1 MSHATVLAPALAALQ
16 MTTMSLRSDRTKA
29 KQFEALELYETA
41 ASGERDVMARSI
53 LPGREPPSASL
64 STASD
69 PPPVMP
75 SASFSE
81 LLPTDS
87 EALKYPNKT
96 LVSVA
101 ATGVIG
107 SLTTGER
114 TEQRS
119 EDARYCARHFAGH
132 VVRSSLDIVLARLG
146 TSALVDKLAE
156 LKKVACKQIDTT
168 LKDAVLVNFSKESIP
183 SLRLVDHTIDNRYWL
198 SRLADAALR
207 PADDGSLL
215 VLDYYPTPTEK
226 LPKEKQHGYNKRRK
240 YDASLRPSAAHGS
253 TIFNIFVNVEFTN
266 TNAPKVAFNPLIGAT
281 DHVAKYQQAI
291 TNADDLLTFQSTRL
305 FVPTLSFHGKGKDT
319 KLFVSILSCDRF
331 EFAVVDHCFDSNF
344 PVVSAL
350 LHLFRIA
357 SLYQL
362 GYNPLFIYNFT
373 SPPPGFS
380 VGDAVPAYV
389 VLPATQGAVKVRLS
403 GKHLSQLRSA
413 PFQSSTVVLEGE
425 LDEQFPDGK
434 GSTYIVVKMSFIAEG
449 RLWREKIIVDAL
461 HTADVQPAPAYAP
474 KILAAFA
481 AHDTPPPGPSNDSEI
496 LRNKRPAR
504 ALEDLPA
511 MVPHHLEIMA
521 FDSPP
526 DACKLKDVSSAAE
539 FLAAAEDLFRA
550 ILDAFRRCVLHRDIS
565 VNNILVAD
573 NQLIMVDWEI
583 GRRFQELS
591 SAAGRGTVTGTLDTM
606 SMASLAN
613 RDLLPHDDIESAVYV
628 LLKVLTQTFVPP
640 VDQEREWATTL
651 DAYCWDD
658 PDVQPQR
665 LLTMRLSMW
674 MGRNFMDSTVGKTVR
689 IFRSGGHTTRAQ
701 LIHSLLSLPL
711 PDQRELIDS
720 SDYDAILS
728 SLQGLVE
735 QAVAAVHSVDASSLI
750 WGSAK
755 VVDAGQEI

>member
-1 MSHATVLAPALAALQ
+1 MNDVSIW
-16 MTTMSLRSDRTKA
+16 SDLVKT

-41 ASGERDVMARSI
+41 ASGERDAMARSI

-69 PPPVMP
+69 PPPVVP
-75 SASFSE
+75 SASFSQ

-87 EALKYPNKT
+87 EAVKYPNKT
-96 LVSVA
+96 LVSVV

-114 TEQRS
+114 REQRS

-132 VVRSSLDIVLARLG
+132 VVLSPLDVVLARLG

-156 LKKVACKQIDTT
+156 LKEVACNQIDAT
-168 LKDAVLVNFSKESIP
+168 LKDAVLANFSKESISSSKP
-183 SLRLVDHTIDNRYWL
+183 VDRTIDNRYWL
-198 SRLADAALR
+198 SRLADAALS
-207 PADDGSLL
+207 PAADGLL
-215 VLDYYPTPTEK
+215 LALDYYPTPAEK
-226 LPKEKQHGYNKRRK
+226 LPEEKQHGYKKRRK

-253 TIFNIFVNVEFTN
+253 SIFNIFVNVEFTN
-266 TNAPKVAFNPLIGAT
+266 TDPPNVAFNPLIGAT

-291 TNADDLLTFQSTRL
+291 TNADDLLKFQSTRL
-305 FVPTLSFHGKGKDT
+305 FVPTLSFHGKGKNT

-331 EFAVVDHCFDSNF
+331 EFAVIDHCFDSNKF
-344 PVVSAL
+344 PTVSAL

-362 GYNPLFIYNFT
+362 GYSPLFIYNFT

-380 VGDAVPAYV
+380 VGDAVPAHV
-389 VLPATQGAVKVRLS
+389 VLGAVKVRLS
-403 GKHLSQLRSA
+403 GKRLSQLRST
-413 PFQSSTVVLEGE
+413 PFQRSTVVLEGE
-425 LDEQFPDGK
+425 LDKQFPDRK
-434 GSTYIVVKMSFIAEG
+434 GSTYVVVKMSFIAEG

-461 HTADVQPAPAYAP
+461 HTANVQPAPAYAP

-481 AHDTPPPGPSNDSEI
+481 AHDSPPSGPPNDSEI
-496 LRNKRPAR
+496 LRNGKRPAG

-511 MVPHHLEIMA
+511 MVPRHLE
-521 FDSPP
+521 
-526 DACKLKDVSSAAE
+526 LKDVSSAAE
-539 FLAAAEDLFRA
+539 FLATAEDLFRA
-550 ILDAFRRCVLHRDIS
+550 ILDAFRRRVLHRDIS

-573 NQLIMVDWEI
+573 NQLLIVDWEI
-583 GRRFQELS
+583 GRRFQEPS

-613 RDLLPHDDIESAVYV
+613 RDPLPHDDIESAVYV

-640 VDQEREWATTL
+640 ADQEREWATTL
-651 DAYCWDD
+651 DTYCWDD
-658 PDVQPQR
+658 PDVQPKR
-665 LLTMRLSMW
+665 LLNMRLSMW
-674 MGRNFMDSTVGKTVR
+674 MGRNFMDSTVGQTVR
-689 IFRSGGHTTRAQ
+689 IFRSSGHATRAQ

-711 PDQRELIDS
+711 PDQRDLINS
-720 SDYDAILS
+720 SDYDTILS

-755 VVDAGQEI
+755 VVDAGQEEI

>member
-1 MSHATVLAPALAALQ
+1 
-16 MTTMSLRSDRTKA
+16 MTTMSLRSDHGKT
-29 KQFEALELYETA
+29 KQFEALKLYEMA
-41 ASGERDVMARSI
+41 ASGERDAMAHSI

-69 PPPVMP
+69 PPPVVP

-114 TEQRS
+114 REQRS

-132 VVRSSLDIVLARLG
+132 VVLSPLDVVLARLG
-146 TSALVDKLAE
+146 TPTLVDKLAE
-156 LKKVACKQIDTT
+156 LKEVACNQIDAT
-168 LKDAVLVNFSKESIP
+168 LENAVLANFNKESIS
-183 SLRLVDHTIDNRYWL
+183 SLKPVDRMINNRYWL

-207 PADDGSLL
+207 PAADGSLL
-215 VLDYYPTPTEK
+215 ALDYHPTPAAK
-226 LPKEKQHGYNKRRK
+226 LPEEKQHGYKERRK
-240 YDASLRPSAAHGS
+240 YDASLRPAAAHSS

-266 TNAPKVAFNPLIGAT
+266 TDPPNIASNPLIGAT
-281 DHVAKYQQAI
+281 DHMAKYQQAI

-305 FVPTLSFHGKGKDT
+305 FVPTLSFHGKGKKA

-331 EFAVVDHCFDSNF
+331 EFAVIDNCFDSEEL
-344 PVVSAL
+344 PTVSAL
-350 LHLFRIA
+350 LHLFRVA

-389 VLPATQGAVKVRLS
+389 VLGEVKVRLS
-403 GKHLSQLRSA
+403 GKRLSQLRST
-413 PFQSSTVVLEGE
+413 PFQRSTVVLEGE

-434 GSTYIVVKMSFIAEG
+434 GSTHVVVKMSFIAEG

-481 AHDTPPPGPSNDSEI
+481 AYDSPPPGPANDSEI
-496 LRNKRPAR
+496 LRNKRSAF
-504 ALEDLPA
+504 EYLPA
-511 MVPHHLEIMA
+511 IVPRHLEIMA

-526 DACKLKDVSSAAE
+526 DARKLKDVSSAAE
-539 FLAAAEDLFRA
+539 LLAVAENLFQA
-550 ILDAFRRCVLHRDIS
+550 ILDAFHRRVLHRDIS

-573 NQLIMVDWEI
+573 SKLLMVDWEI
-583 GRRFQELS
+583 GRRFQEPS
-591 SAAGRGTVTGTLDTM
+591 STAGRGTIIGTFDTM
-606 SMASLAN
+606 SMASLDN
-613 RDLLPHDDIESAVYV
+613 RDPLPHDDIESAVYV
-628 LLKVLTQTFVPP
+628 LLKVLTQTFVPLAG
-640 VDQEREWATTL
+640 QEHEWAAIL
-651 DAYCWDD
+651 NSYCWDD
-658 PDVQPQR
+658 PDVEPQT
-665 LLTMRLSMW
+665 LLNLQVSMW
-674 MGRNFMDSTVGKTVR
+674 AGRHVMASTVDKTVR
-689 IFRSGGHTTRAQ
+689 IFRSGGHATRAK
-701 LIHSLLSLPL
+701 LILSLLSLPL
-711 PDQRELIDS
+711 PNQRASFDS

-728 SLQGLVE
+728 SLKDLVE
-735 QAVAAVHSVDASSLI
+735 LAVAAVRSVDASSLI
-750 WGSAK
+750 WASAQ
-755 VVDAGQEI
+755 VVDAGQEEI

>member
-1 MSHATVLAPALAALQ
+1 MR
-16 MTTMSLRSDRTKA
+16 TMSLRSDLAKA
-29 KQFEALELYETA
+29 KQFEALQQYERA
-41 ASGERDVMARSI
+41 ASGERDAMARSI

-69 PPPVMP
+69 PPPVVP
-75 SASFSE
+75 SASFSQ

-87 EALKYPNKT
+87 EAIKHPNKT

-114 TEQRS
+114 REQRR
-119 EDARYCARHFAGH
+119 EDARYCARCFAGH
-132 VVRSSLDIVLARLG
+132 VVLSPLDVVLARLG

-156 LKKVACKQIDTT
+156 LKNVACTQIDAA
-168 LKDAVLVNFSKESIP
+168 LRDAVLANFSNESI
-183 SLRLVDHTIDNRYWL
+183 SSFKMVDREIDNRYWL

-207 PADDGSLL
+207 PAADGSLL
-215 VLDYYPTPTEK
+215 VLDYYPTPAEK
-226 LPKEKQHGYNKRRK
+226 LPEDKQHGYMKRRK
-240 YDASLRPSAAHGS
+240 YDASLRPSAAQCS

-266 TNAPKVAFNPLIGAT
+266 TDPPNVAFNPLIGAT

-305 FVPTLSFHGKGKDT
+305 FVPTLSFHGKGKNT

-331 EFAVVDHCFDSNF
+331 EFAVIDHCFDSDTF
-344 PVVSAL
+344 PTVSAL

-373 SPPPGFS
+373 SPLPGFS

-403 GKHLSQLRSA
+403 GKCLSQLRST
-413 PFQSSTVVLEGE
+413 PFQRSTVVLEGE

-449 RLWREKIIVDAL
+449 RLWRERIVVDAL
-461 HTADVQPAPAYAP
+461 HTPNVQPAPAYAP

-481 AHDTPPPGPSNDSEI
+481 AHDLPPPSPLNDSEI
-496 LRNKRPAR
+496 LRNRKRPAN

-511 MVPHHLEIMA
+511 MVPRHLEIMA

-526 DACKLKDVSSAAE
+526 DARKLKDVPSAVD

-550 ILDAFRRCVLHRDIS
+550 ISDAFRRRVLHRDIS

-573 NQLIMVDWEI
+573 NQLLIVDWEI
-583 GRRFQELS
+583 GRRFQEPS
-591 SAAGRGTVTGTLDTM
+591 SGASPGTVTGTLDTM
-606 SMASLAN
+606 SVASLAN
-613 RDLLPHDDIESAVYV
+613 RDPLPHDDIESAVYV
-628 LLKVLTQTFVPP
+628 LLKVLTQMFVPP
-640 VDQEREWATTL
+640 VNQQHKWAETL
-651 DAYCWDD
+651 DRYCWDD
-658 PDVQPQR
+658 PDVKPS
-665 LLTMRLSMW
+665 RLSDLRSFMW
-674 MGRNFMDSTVGKTVR
+674 IGRNLKDSVVDNTVQ
-689 IFRSGGHTTRAQ
+689 IFRSAGHATRAQ
-701 LIHSLLSLPL
+701 LILSLLSLPL
-711 PDQRELIDS
+711 PAHRDLIDS
-720 SDYDAILS
+720 SNYDAILL

-735 QAVAAVHSVDASSLI
+735 QAVAAVHTVDASSLI
-750 WGSAK
+750 WNSAK
-755 VVDAGQEI
+755 VVDAGQEEI

>member
-1 MSHATVLAPALAALQ
+1 MNDVSIWSDLAK
-16 MTTMSLRSDRTKA
+16 T
-29 KQFEALELYETA
+29 KQFEALELYEIA
-41 ASGERDVMARSI
+41 ASGERDAMARSI
-53 LPGREPPSASL
+53 LLGREPPSASL

-69 PPPVMP
+69 PPPVVP
-75 SASFSE
+75 SASFSQ

-87 EALKYPNKT
+87 EAVKYPNKT

-114 TEQRS
+114 REQRS

-132 VVRSSLDIVLARLG
+132 VVLSPLDVVLARLG

-156 LKKVACKQIDTT
+156 LKEVACNQIDAT
-168 LKDAVLVNFSKESIP
+168 LKDAVLANFSKESISSSKP
-183 SLRLVDHTIDNRYWL
+183 VDRTIDNRYWL
-198 SRLADAALR
+198 SRLADAALS
-207 PADDGSLL
+207 PAADGSLL
-215 VLDYYPTPTEK
+215 ALDYYPTPAEK
-226 LPKEKQHGYNKRRK
+226 LPEEKQHGYKKRRK

-266 TNAPKVAFNPLIGAT
+266 TDPPNVAFNPLIGAT

-291 TNADDLLTFQSTRL
+291 TNADDLLKFQSMRL
-305 FVPTLSFHGKGKDT
+305 FVPTLSFHGKGKNT
-319 KLFVSILSCDRF
+319 KLFVSILGCDRF
-331 EFAVVDHCFDSNF
+331 EFAVIDHCFDSKEF
-344 PVVSAL
+344 STVSAL

-389 VLPATQGAVKVRLS
+389 VLGAVKVRLS
-403 GKHLSQLRSA
+403 GKRLSQLRST
-413 PFQSSTVVLEGE
+413 PFQRATVVLEGE
-425 LDEQFPDGK
+425 LDEQFPDSK
-434 GSTYIVVKMSFIAEG
+434 GSTYVVVKMSFITEG
-449 RLWREKIIVDAL
+449 RLWREKIIIDAL

-481 AHDTPPPGPSNDSEI
+481 AHDSPPPGPPNDSQI
-496 LRNKRPAR
+496 LRNGKRPAG

-511 MVPHHLEIMA
+511 MVPRHLEIMA

-526 DACKLKDVSSAAE
+526 RCPQAQ
-539 FLAAAEDLFRA
+539 A
-550 ILDAFRRCVLHRDIS
+550 ILDAFRRRVLHRDIS

-573 NQLIMVDWEI
+573 NQLLMVDWEI
-583 GRRFQELS
+583 GRRFQEPL
-591 SAAGRGTVTGTLDTM
+591 SAAGRGTLTGTLDTM
-606 SMASLAN
+606 SVASLAN
-613 RDLLPHDDIESAVYV
+613 RDPLPHDDIESAVYV

-640 VDQEREWATTL
+640 VDQQHEWVATLRE
-651 DAYCWDD
+651 YFWDN
-658 PDVQPQR
+658 PDVDPSTVR
-665 LLTMRLSMW
+665 NIRSFMW
-674 MGRNFMDSTVGKTVR
+674 VGRNLENSTIDTTVQ
-689 IFRSGGHTTRAQ
+689 IFRSARHATRAQ
-701 LIHSLLSLPL
+701 LVLSLLSLPL
-711 PDQRELIDS
+711 PIQRNLIDS

-735 QAVAAVHSVDASSLI
+735 QAVAAVRSVDASSLI
-750 WGSAK
+750 WNSDK
-755 VVDAGQEI
+755 VVDVGQEEI

>member
-41 ASGERDVMARSI
+41 ASGERDAMARSI

-69 PPPVMP
+69 PPPVVL

-96 LVSVA
+96 LVSVP

-119 EDARYCARHFAGH
+119 EDTRYCARHFAGH
-132 VVRSSLDIVLARLG
+132 VTRHISAGRQAR
-146 TSALVDKLAE
+146 E
-156 LKKVACKQIDTT
+156 LKKVACKQIDAT

-183 SLRLVDHTIDNRYWL
+183 SLKPVDRTIDNCYWL

-215 VLDYYPTPTEK
+215 VLDYYPTSAEK
-226 LPKEKQHGYNKRRK
+226 LPEEKQHGYNKRRK

-266 TNAPKVAFNPLIGAT
+266 TDAPKVAFNPLIGAT

-380 VGDAVPAYV
+380 VGDA
-389 VLPATQGAVKVRLS
+389 RE
-403 GKHLSQLRSA
+403 A
-413 PFQSSTVVLEGE
+413 PVAAAFDAFPTLNVVLEGE

-434 GSTYIVVKMSFIAEG
+434 GSTYVVVKMSFIAEG

-481 AHDTPPPGPSNDSEI
+481 AHDAPPPGPSNDSEI

-511 MVPHHLEIMA
+511 MVPRHLEIMA

-526 DACKLKDVSSAAE
+526 DARKLKDVSSAAE

-550 ILDAFRRCVLHRDIS
+550 ILDAFRCRVLHRDIS

-583 GRRFQELS
+583 GRRFQEPS

-613 RDLLPHDDIESAVYV
+613 RDPLPHDDIESAVYV